1 VATPPD
7 FYSSLRT
14 QPEAEAG
21 MPVAELIR
29 RMGITEQT
37 FWPLVFRQRQ
47 LQRKRVMHG
56 SVQQKPTS

>member
-1 VATPPD
+1 LINVSEPSIYRIEAVATPPD

-37 FWPLVFRQRQ
+37 F
-47 LQRKRVMHG
+47 
-56 SVQQKPTS
+56 